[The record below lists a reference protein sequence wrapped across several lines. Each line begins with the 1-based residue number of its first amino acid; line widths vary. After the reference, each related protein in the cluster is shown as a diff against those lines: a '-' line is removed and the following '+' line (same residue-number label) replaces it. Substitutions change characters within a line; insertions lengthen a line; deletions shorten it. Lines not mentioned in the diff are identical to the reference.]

1 MSETPLAPCVQ
12 AVASGPEPSLDLFLR
27 GFAARDIAESL
38 ASFDDT
44 TSRQT
49 MIAASDAHGF
59 EVIGVRRAGILIAWL
74 AASDL
79 RDVEQPPLRP
89 FEPAVIADN
98 ASLNEVVQAL
108 NSAPHVFVRTF
119 GKVGGLICR
128 RDLQKPAMRM
138 WLFGLITISELRVTL
153 SIDQYCPVDSW
164 RQYLSE
170 GRLQKAV
177 DMQDERR
184 RRGQSR
190 ALLDCLQFADKG
202 RIVARDTRLRELT
215 RFQSKREVEDFVV
228 ALQDLRNNLA
238 HANDISDD
246 WPVIFDLA
254 TNLHRIVLGPAHTAA
269 GPTQPIS
276 A

>member
-1 MSETPLAPCVQ
+1 MSEIPLAPRAQ
-12 AVASGPEPSLDLFLR
+12 TLASCSEHSLELFLR

-44 TSRQT
+44 TSRPT
-49 MIAASDAHGF
+49 MLAAIGAHGF
-59 EVIGVRRAGILIAWL
+59 EVVGVRQAGRLVAWL

-79 RDVEQPPLRP
+79 RDVEQPQLRP

-98 ASLNEVVQAL
+98 ASLNEVVQSL

-119 GKVGGLICR
+119 GQVGGLICR

-138 WLFGLITISELRVTL
+138 WLFGLVTISELRVTQL
-153 SIDQYCPVDSW
+153 IDQYCPADSW

-269 GPTQPIS
+269 APTQPIS